1 MVFLRSPFAPE
12 LPPILGTGR
21 VRLRVP
27 QMNDYDAWAAVRIE
41 SRAFLAPWEPS
52 WPPDD
57 VTRGAFRSRIKRYM
71 RDVEDDAAYPF
82 FLFRADDQALLGA
95 LTISNVRRGVAQ
107 MASLGY
113 WIGRN
118 FARQGY
124 MTAAV
129 NAVLPFAFDHLR
141 LHRLEAACLPSN
153 VGSIR
158 LLLRC
163 GFTEEGLARRYL
175 KINGRWEDHLLFGLL
190 ASDRADDHG

>member
-1 MVFLRSPFAPE
+1 MVFLRSPFSPD
-12 LPPILGTGR
+12 LPPVLGHGK

-27 QMNDYDAWAAVRIE
+27 QASDYEAWAAVRVE
-41 SRAFLAPWEPS
+41 SRAFLSPWEPS

-57 VTRGAFRSRIKRYM
+57 VTRGAFRSRIKRYV
-71 RDVEDDAAYPF
+71 RDIEDDAAYPF
-82 FLFRADDQALLGA
+82 FIFRADDQALLGA

-124 MTAAV
+124 MTTAV
-129 NAVLPFAFDHLR
+129 STVLPFAFDHLR
-141 LHRLEAACLPSN
+141 LHRLEAACLPRN
-153 VGSIR
+153 IASIR
-158 LLLRC
+158 LLKRC
-163 GFTEEGLARRYL
+163 GFSEEGLARRYL

-190 ASDRADDHG
+190 AGDRTDDQD

>member
-1 MVFLRSPFAPE
+1 MVFLRSPFSPE
-12 LPPILGTGR
+12 LPPALAGWR
-21 VRLRVP
+21 VSLRVP
-27 QMNDYDAWAAVRIE
+27 QVGDYDAWAALRIE

-57 VTRGAFRSRIKRYM
+57 VTRGAFRSRIKRYLH
-71 RDVEDDAAYPF
+71 DIEDDAAYPVF
-82 FLFRADDQALLGA
+82 IFRTEDQALLGA

-107 MASLGY
+107 MASIGY

-118 FARQGY
+118 YARQGY

-129 NAVLPFAFDHLR
+129 NTVLPFAFDHLR

-153 VGSIR
+153 VASIR
-158 LLLRC
+158 LLARC
-163 GFTEEGLARRYL
+163 GFGEEGLARRYL

-190 ASDRADDHG
+190 AGDRGDDRA

>member
-1 MVFLRSPFAPE
+1 MVFLRNPFSPD
-12 LPPILGTGR
+12 LPPVLGSGR

-27 QMNDYDAWAAVRIE
+27 QTGDYESWATVRIE
-41 SRAFLAPWEPS
+41 SRSFLAPWEPA

-57 VTRGAFRSRIKRYM
+57 VTRGAFRTRIKRYL
-71 RDVEDDAAYPF
+71 RDIEDDAAYPF
-82 FLFRADDQALLGA
+82 FIFRADDQALLGA

-129 NAVLPFAFDHLR
+129 NTVVPFAFDHLR
-141 LHRLEAACLPSN
+141 LHRL
-153 VGSIR
+153 
-158 LLLRC
+158 
-163 GFTEEGLARRYL
+163 
-175 KINGRWEDHLLFGLL
+175 
-190 ASDRADDHG
+190 